1 MAESNGCAKALRSVT
16 RGGALSTSSAEL
28 PLSNMRDWVATSQLI
43 LHAYKA
49 EAKSQRTEVPR
60 KKGHCA
66 RATARSGEFRLYDSA
81 CYGNLL
87 LGGGFGCGVGVLL
100 GEALDAAGGVHKL
113 LLAGEEGMAVGADF
127 DVQPVALD
135 GGTRLK
141 IVPASTVNG
150 YGMIVGMNTGLHE
163 SPVFRVRSARLICGE
178 QASSG
183 VARSRGTSDY
193 NRRVSREQNRTGSDR
208 GGQPRL

>member
-1 MAESNGCAKALRSVT
+1 
-16 RGGALSTSSAEL
+16 
-28 PLSNMRDWVATSQLI
+28 MRRRPERNR
-43 LHAYKA
+43 K
-49 EAKSQRTEVPR
+49 ERKSQE
-60 KKGHCA
+60 KK
-66 RATARSGEFRLYDSA
+66 ATAREPEPGQANFA
-81 CYGNLL
+81 CALPLPGGNLL

-141 IVPASTVNG
+141 IIPASTVNG

-163 SPVFRVRSARLICGE
+163 SPVCRVRSARLICGE
-178 QASSG
+178 QASSS

-193 NRRVSREQNRTGSDR
+193 NSSV
-208 GGQPRL
+208 